1 MPLLRSSGTP
11 GPRKRSCSL
20 THDRLLEPI
29 RDRLATSRHSIALV
43 AVGSDL
49 PRPPAPARAPGAAH
63 RAASGHQCCDGPW
76 CPGHGPERRSGQG
89 ASSTS
94 YGQQDVRQA
103 PRPDRS
109 PCSVPSPT
117 RLPVYPAEVSTARA
131 LARGKLEEWGLD
143 DATFVA
149 ELVVSELVTDAIRY
163 GGPPVSLRLLR
174 DVDRT
179 LICEVSDGGH
189 TSPHL
194 RRAGDED
201 EGGRGL
207 FLVAQLT
214 DMWGTRYGR
223 QGKTIWA
230 EIGRGQEMPLE
241 LFPSLD
247 SVGDL

>member
-1 MPLLRSSGTP
+1 M
-11 GPRKRSCSL
+11 
-20 THDRLLEPI
+20 
-29 RDRLATSRHSIALV
+29 
-43 AVGSDL
+43 
-49 PRPPAPARAPGAAH
+49 
-63 RAASGHQCCDGPW
+63 
-76 CPGHGPERRSGQG
+76 
-89 ASSTS
+89 
-94 YGQQDVRQA
+94 
-103 PRPDRS
+103 
-109 PCSVPSPT
+109 
-117 RLPVYPAEVSTARA
+117 STARA

-194 RRAGDED
+194 RRAGNED

-230 EIGRGQEMPLE
+230 EIGRGQEMPLD